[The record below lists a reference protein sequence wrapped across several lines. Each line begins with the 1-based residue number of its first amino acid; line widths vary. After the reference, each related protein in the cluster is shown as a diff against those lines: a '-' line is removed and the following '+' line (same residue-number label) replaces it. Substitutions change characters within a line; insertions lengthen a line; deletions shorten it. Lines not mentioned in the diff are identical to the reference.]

1 MAQLP
6 YTQAVQRFRENDER
20 FDQFLNDTLGTGVW
34 VTAGGQ
40 SKETLPHLLTRVT
53 DEINGAISGVFAA
66 RDQAVASASAA
77 QAYATTVA
85 SQAGT
90 VASQASTVNTQ
101 YNAVNS
107 AALVVE
113 ANRAQVAANTANV
126 AANTVQVANDRAFVD
141 DTLAQME
148 ALATVGIA
156 QADTKAN
163 GDTLAASLPNGAHVR
178 VREDET
184 ATPSG
189 ITVTYTV
196 ASGAL
201 TSPVPDTAM
210 NILYA
215 CAQDGA
221 SLAELPIPNLP
232 PERTVI
238 VPVAGF
244 YSAGDGG
251 GGQFYWQYNSNET
264 PVPGM
269 IINPAGNVGAGRWKR
284 VVYSGAGDVVDLTYS
299 ASLDWDMN
307 DGYMFRVTL
316 TGDTELQ
323 LPANLKPGTHIMYV
337 YQDAIGGHIMTF
349 QTGYRAPRGLLPVLS
364 TIPDGV
370 DILTFVS
377 DGVKVDVNIQANML
391 EG

>member
-1 MAQLP
+1 MVTRIKPSQITGYVSTDYVSTYAE
-6 YTQAVQRFRENDER
+6 AV
-20 FDQFLNDTLGTGVW
+20 TL
-34 VTAGGQ
+34 A
-40 SKETLPHLLTRVT
+40 STLQ
-53 DEINGAISGVFAA
+53 DGAIIH
-66 RDQAVASASAA
+66 
-77 QAYATTVA
+77 
-85 SQAGT
+85 
-90 VASQASTVNTQ
+90 
-101 YNAVNS
+101 
-107 AALVVE
+107 VE
-113 ANRAQVAANTANV
+113 SDET
-126 AANTVQVANDRAFVD
+126 
-141 DTLAQME
+141 M
-148 ALATVGIA
+148 G
-156 QADTKAN
+156 
-163 GDTLAASLPNGAHVR
+163 GVR
-178 VREDET
+178 VR
-184 ATPSG
+184 
-189 ITVTYTV
+189 YTV
-196 ASGAL
+196 ASGLL
-201 TSPVPDTAM
+201 TDPVADTAM

-215 CAQDGA
+215 GAQDGA

-284 VVYSGAGDVVDLTYS
+284 VVYSGVGDVVDLTYS

>member
-1 MAQLP
+1 MSKLNVNEIEHLDGESPVEIGGGIEVGGINVTTFRFATKALANA
-6 YTQAVQRFRENDER
+6 AVVPD
-20 FDQFLNDTLGTGVW
+20 G
-34 VTAGGQ
+34 
-40 SKETLPHLLTRVT
+40 
-53 DEINGAISGVFAA
+53 
-66 RDQAVASASAA
+66 
-77 QAYATTVA
+77 
-85 SQAGT
+85 
-90 VASQASTVNTQ
+90 STVI
-101 YNAVNS
+101 
-107 AALVVE
+107 
-113 ANRAQVAANTANV
+113 VAADES
-126 AANTVQVANDRAFVD
+126 Q
-141 DTLAQME
+141 
-148 ALATVGIA
+148 G
-156 QADTKAN
+156 
-163 GDTLAASLPNGAHVR
+163 GVR
-178 VREDET
+178 
-184 ATPSG
+184 
-189 ITVTYTV
+189 VTYTV

-201 TSPVPDTAM
+201 TSPVPDTTM

-215 CAQDGA
+215 CAQDVA
-221 SLAELPIPNLP
+221 SLAEMPIPNLP

-284 VVYSGAGDVVDLTYS
+284 VVYFGAGDVVDLTYS
-299 ASLDWDMN
+299 ASLDWNMN